1 MKRTRTPALIIA
13 LVLMFSLVNPPRANA
28 ISKAAEITLYVVGGI
43 TAFVV
48 LIVIGTV
55 LTRDESKMLLTEP
68 PTPEDGGEGGVAFGL
83 QCRGPDGQPAVMCW

>member
-1 MKRTRTPALIIA
+1 MKRTRIPALVVAFA
-13 LVLMFSLVNPPRANA
+13 LIFSFVNPPRANA
-28 ISKAAEITLYVVGGI
+28 LSKAGEITLYVVGGI

-68 PTPEDGGEGGVAFGL
+68 PPEENGEEGGVRFGL
-83 QCRGPDGQPAVMCW
+83 QCRGPDGQPAVVCW

>member
-1 MKRTRTPALIIA
+1 MKRTRIPALLIA
-13 LVLMFSLVNPPRANA
+13 LVLIFSLVNPPRANA

-43 TAFVV
+43 AAFVV
-48 LIVIGTV
+48 LVAIGTV

-68 PTPEDGGEGGVAFGL
+68 PPSDEGGESGVAFGL